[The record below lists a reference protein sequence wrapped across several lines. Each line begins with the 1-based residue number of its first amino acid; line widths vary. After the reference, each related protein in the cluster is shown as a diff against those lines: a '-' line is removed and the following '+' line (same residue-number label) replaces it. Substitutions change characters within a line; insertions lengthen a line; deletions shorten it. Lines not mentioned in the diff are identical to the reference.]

1 MLVGDRALRGYKR
14 KIYDEL
20 FKRYGNNQLCVASEE
35 CSELAKECIKAYR
48 NKLDRNHLVEEMADV
63 LIMIEQVMNIYDI
76 KDIEVIM
83 EMRNKLDRTNERL
96 KEGSL

>member
-1 MLVGDRALRGYKR
+1 MLVGDRALRVYKR

-20 FKRYGNNQLCVASEE
+20 FKRYGNDQLCVASEE
-35 CSELAKECIKAYR
+35 CSELAKEFIKAYR